1 MSAPEGGVD
10 ESALRWKLQRV
21 PSHIVDKALALYVVL
36 TERGTPAWVRALAVA
51 ALAYLMNPLDACPD
65 ALPGIGLIDD
75 LAVLALALD
84 RLARHVTPTVEAR
97 VERLRPRWLAGGKAK
112 PTKAKAGGTPD
123 NQNQEGEPD
132 DGPEEND
139 DDDSDGG
146 GSNVPFV
153 ERFRIL

>member
-84 RLARHVTPTVEAR
+84 RLARHVTPAVEAR
-97 VERLRPRWLAGGKAK
+97 VERLRPQWLAVGTRKER
-112 PTKAKAGGTPD
+112 TKAGGEPD
-123 NQNQEGEPD
+123 NHNEEGEPD
-132 DGPEEND
+132 DGPEENN
-139 DDDSDGG
+139 DDSDGG